1 MQRYDLFSTS
11 QLPVKSFLY
20 TPSPAGNGLARRSE
34 SPSEIGEAKSEGL
47 EGPSEV
53 GEAKSEGFERPSEV
67 GEVDSEGLE
76 RASEVG
82 EVPSEFKK
90 SDVNLSIL
98 FELKRIV
105 KTIGY

>member
-34 SPSEIGEAKSEGL
+34 SPSEIGEAKSEG
-47 EGPSEV
+47 
-53 GEAKSEGFERPSEV
+53 FERPSEV

-90 SDVNLSIL
+90 SDVNLSIF